1 MDKRILAIGGLA
13 LAGLAVLGWSFV
25 RATRA
30 RAELLAAHEAR
41 AASLDRARAADPDLA
56 DMLLRLERLEDRV
69 DDLANAIAESGERRA
84 ADVPATEPPSPA
96 TARSATDPPDALAG
110 RRESDIAALQAIALD
125 PRRPTRDRALATA
138 DLWQIDRTSGTS
150 GARTPEIV
158 DELIGL
164 LEFEPDAE
172 VRRLICFNTL
182 GATSPAHA
190 VVLVRVLQQ
199 DGSEAVRAQAADT
212 LQDRLDDPQVR
223 AALERASTTDASE
236 LVRTTAA
243 EMLER
248 WKARER

>member
-1 MDKRILAIGGLA
+1 MDKRILAIGGLV
-13 LAGLAVLGWSFV
+13 LAGLAVLGWSFE
-25 RATRA
+25 RAARA
-30 RAELLAAHEAR
+30 RAELLAAQEAQ
-41 AASLDRARAADPDLA
+41 AAARDGARAADPGLA
-56 DMLLRLERLEDRV
+56 DVLLRLERLEDRV
-69 DDLANAIAESGERRA
+69 EDLARAIAGSGERRA
-84 ADVPATEPPSPA
+84 AEVQATEPPSRAGAGGVPE
-96 TARSATDPPDALAG
+96 PPDALAG

-125 PRRPTRDRALATA
+125 PRRPARDRALATA
-138 DLWQIDRTSGTS
+138 ELWEIDRTSGTS

-158 DELIGL
+158 DGLIGL

-199 DGSEAVRAQAADT
+199 DESEAVRAQAADT
-212 LQDRLDDPQVR
+212 LQDRLDDPRVR
-223 AALERASTTDASE
+223 AALELASTTDASA

-248 WKARER
+248 WKAR

>member
-1 MDKRILAIGGLA
+1 M
-13 LAGLAVLGWSFV
+13 
-25 RATRA
+25 
-30 RAELLAAHEAR
+30 RAESLVAQEAQ
-41 AASLDRARAADPDLA
+41 AASPDRARAVDLE
-56 DMLLRLERLEDRV
+56 DVLLRLERLEGRV
-69 DDLANAIAESGERRA
+69 EELAHAIAGSGERRA
-84 ADVPATEPPSPA
+84 ADVPAAEAPSHA
-96 TARSATDPPDALAG
+96 TAVSATQPPDALAG
-110 RRESDIAALQAIALD
+110 RRASDIAALQAIALD
-125 PRRPTRDRALATA
+125 PRRPTRDRAEATA
-138 DLWQIDRTSGTS
+138 DLWGIDLARGTS
-150 GARTPEIV
+150 GARTSEIV
-158 DELIGL
+158 DGLIGL

-190 VVLVRVLQQ
+190 VVLVRVLEQ
-199 DGSEAVRAQAADT
+199 DESEAVRAQAADT